1 MKNPFAKRIS
11 LLTVVFL
18 CLCMSIEGCQ
28 NAANPPKTLP
38 SSAVSPSTI
47 FYCNYSFTGTS
58 PSYLALNP
66 TIKVSLYV
74 GTNSKHF
81 RLSIHDLPVSSTVA
95 ILNGATTVP
104 IPNVPASVDVEAA
117 KIEIQ
122 NNGANISDTCYEYVP
137 Q

>member
-1 MKNPFAKRIS
+1 MKNRFAKRIS
-11 LLTVVFL
+11 VLTVVVL
-18 CLCMSIEGCQ
+18 SLCMSIEGCQ
-28 NAANPPKTLP
+28 NSANTPKMLP
-38 SSAVSPSTI
+38 SSAVSPSAT
-47 FYCNYSFTGTS
+47 FYCNDSFTGTS

-74 GTNSKHF
+74 GTNPKHF
-81 RLSIHDLPVSSTVA
+81 RLAVHDPSGSSTVA

-104 IPNVPASVDVEAA
+104 IPNIPASVDVEAA

-122 NNGANISDTCYEYVP
+122 NNGASNSDTCYEYVP